1 VAVNLTKG
9 ARVSLV
15 KENPGLNKIVVGLG
29 WDEAPKSGKKGG
41 LLGALF
47 GGGGAAID
55 CDASVF
61 MLDSN
66 DKMQELI
73 YFGALKSRN
82 LSVIHTGDNLTGE
95 GAGDDEQIKV
105 NLAQV
110 PAEIK
115 KLVFVVNIYD
125 CKGRKQHFGMIR
137 NAFVRVVNENTG
149 KELLKFNLTENYDGK
164 TALVVSEIYRKD
176 GDWKFAAIGEGTN
189 DFSLADMK
197 RRYS

>member
-1 VAVNLTKG
+1 MAVNLTKG

-29 WDEAPKSGKKGG
+29 WDEAPQKAVKKG
-41 LLGALF
+41 LLGSLF
-47 GGGGAAID
+47 GGGSASID

-61 MLDSN
+61 MLDAN

-73 YFGALKSRN
+73 YFGALKSKN
-82 LSVIHTGDNLTGE
+82 LSVVHTGDNLTGE
-95 GAGDDEQIKV
+95 GEGDDEQIKV

-110 PAEIK
+110 PDNVN

-137 NAFVRVVNENTG
+137 NAFVRVVDEATN

-164 TALVVSEIYRKD
+164 TALIVSEIYRHS

-189 DFSLADMK
+189 DFSLADMR